1 MGSQLL
7 PKTSHESILFWY
19 LFWTFYDRKKSS
31 HQYLSNVES
40 NIILNS
46 VERSWSLSCSNMAI
60 FWQITNLGL
69 LNLRI
74 RHDSEFAK
82 FWPGPW
88 AKKISTG
95 YSQLDLFW
103 NFFEIICSLKL
114 GKISQFMSFINDKI
128 DFAITFSSTI
138 LTVLWRNN
146 ALYLDRLVPCVYK
159 VNNVNLGTR

>member
-1 MGSQLL
+1 MNQYYFGIFFGQWPFMTGKKVHINICLMWGQ
-7 PKTSHESILFWY
+7 T
-19 LFWTFYDRKKSS
+19 LFWTRS
-31 HQYLSNVES
+31 
-40 NIILNS
+40 
-46 VERSWSLSCSNMAI
+46 RSWSLRCSNKVI

-95 YSQLDLFW
+95 YFQLDLFW